1 MTLPT
6 KGTLATKRTLAIFD
20 LDNTLLGGDSDHSWG
35 DFLIGKGLVDAAEHK
50 ARNDHFYYQYQ
61 NGGLNMV
68 DYVEFAVG
76 PIKGMPRAKREAL
89 HRDFMRD
96 FVEPMI
102 LPASLRLLQE
112 HRNKGDFCLIITA
125 TNRFITEPIAERL
138 GVDALIATDLE
149 MVDDCYTGKVD
160 GIPSFQ
166 AGKVVKLD
174 KWLSDRA
181 QENANHHA
189 FTMADSVFYSDSFN
203 DLPLLEKAARAV
215 AVDPDAK
222 LQKIAQERGWEI
234 ISLR

>member
-1 MTLPT
+1 M
-6 KGTLATKRTLAIFD
+6 TLAIFD
-20 LDNTLLGGDSDHSWG
+20 LDNTLLGGDSDHAWG

-68 DYVEFAVG
+68 DYVEFAIG
-76 PIKGMPRAKREAL
+76 PIKGMPRAERQAL
-89 HRDFMRD
+89 HQDFMRD
-96 FVEPMI
+96 FVEPII
-102 LPASLRLLQE
+102 LPASLRLLQK
-112 HRNKGDFCLIITA
+112 HRSKGDFCLIITA

-166 AGKVVKLD
+166 VGKVVKLG
-174 KWLSDRA
+174 KWLQDRL
-181 QENANHHA
+181 QENSGHNSH
-189 FTMADSVFYSDSFN
+189 TMADSVFYSDSFN
-203 DLPLLEKAARAV
+203 DLPLLEKATRAV

-222 LQKIAQERGWEI
+222 LQKVAQERGWEI

>member
-1 MTLPT
+1 M
-6 KGTLATKRTLAIFD
+6 RLAIFD

-76 PIKGMPRAKREAL
+76 PIKGMSRAEREAL

-96 FVEPMI
+96 YVEPMI
-102 LPASLRLLQE
+102 LPAALKLLQE
-112 HRNKGDFCLIITA
+112 HRDKGDFCLIVTA
-125 TNRFITEPIAERL
+125 TNRFITEPIAQRL

-174 KWLSDRA
+174 KWLSDWPDD
-181 QENANHHA
+181 NALS
-189 FTMADSVFYSDSFN
+189 MDDSIFYSDSFN
-203 DLPLLEKAARAV
+203 DLPLLEKATRAV
-215 AVDPDAK
+215 AVDPDAR
-222 LQKIAQERGWEI
+222 LQKIAQERSWEI